1 MAKVVVALQNERQ
14 EFQLLEAR
22 VARESAARGGLDI
35 EVVFADDN
43 AIQQIHQLFA
53 YIRAPEDARPAA
65 LIVQTVGSEG
75 FERVARNAVKAGI
88 GWVLI
93 NRTGGYLDALR
104 AERRDLPIASVSVDN
119 EEVGAIQGRQL
130 RALLPG
136 GGSVLYL
143 QGPADTST
151 ARDRLLHAQKAIAGS
166 PIELKVLAS
175 EAWMEASGE
184 RAVSAWLRLKS
195 SEGSRPVAVC
205 AQNDTLSVG
214 ARRAILAHRPE
225 WSDLVFTG
233 CNGSPDYGQRL
244 VQSGE
249 LTATIVTPPPTASAV
264 ELVSDVLAGKPAR
277 DLRVRPRSH
286 PPEEELSRH
295 ARPAAAALAE
305 ATTPGA
311 ALSRPD
317 PRGPHR

>member
-14 EFQLLEAR
+14 EFQLLEAQ
-22 VARESAARGGLDI
+22 VAQESAARAGLDI

-43 AIQQIHQLFA
+43 AIQQIQQLFA

-65 LIVQTVGSEG
+65 LVVQTVSGEG

-119 EEVGAIQGRQL
+119 DEVGALQARQL

-136 GGSVLYL
+136 GGHVLYL

-151 ARDRLLHAQKAIAGS
+151 ARDRLLHAQKTIAGS
-166 PIELKVLAS
+166 PIELKILAN
-175 EAWMEASGE
+175 EAWTEASGE
-184 RAVSAWLRLKS
+184 KAVSAWLRLKS
-195 SEGSRPVAVC
+195 SEGSRPLAVC
-205 AQNDTLSVG
+205 AQNDALAVG
-214 ARRAILAHRPE
+214 ARRAILAQRPE

-233 CNGSPDYGQRL
+233 CDGSPDYGQRL
-244 VQSGE
+244 VRAGE
-249 LTATIVTPPPTASAV
+249 LTATIVSPPPTGSAV
-264 ELVSDVLAGKPAR
+264 ELVCAVLAGKPSR
-277 DLRVRPRSH
+277 DLRLPSRSYPSEEDLARRVRP
-286 PPEEELSRH
+286 
-295 ARPAAAALAE
+295 
-305 ATTPGA
+305 GA
-311 ALSRPD
+311 VVSAGGRTA
-317 PRGPHR
+317 

>member
-1 MAKVVVALQNERQ
+1 MPKVVVALQNERQ
-14 EFQLLEAR
+14 EFQLLEAQ
-22 VARESAARGGLDI
+22 VARESAARAGLGI

-53 YIRAPEDARPAA
+53 YIRAPENARPAA
-65 LIVQTVGSEG
+65 LIVQTVSGEG
-75 FERVARNAVKAGI
+75 FERVARNAVKSGI

-93 NRTGGYLDALR
+93 NRTGAYLDALR

-130 RALLPG
+130 RVLLPG
-136 GGSVLYL
+136 GGPVLYL

-151 ARDRLLHAQKAIAGS
+151 ARDRLLNTQKAIAGS
-166 PIELKVLAS
+166 GIELKILAN
-175 EAWMEASGE
+175 EAWTEASGD

-205 AQNDTLSVG
+205 AQNDTLAAG
-214 ARRAILAHRPE
+214 ARRAILAHTPE

-244 VQSGE
+244 VRAGE
-249 LTATIVTPPPTASAV
+249 LTATIVTPPPTAAAV
-264 ELVSDVLAGKPAR
+264 ELVSAVLAGKPAG
-277 DLRVRPRSH
+277 DLRLRSRSYPSEEEIARRVRP
-286 PPEEELSRH
+286 
-295 ARPAAAALAE
+295 
-305 ATTPGA
+305 
-311 ALSRPD
+311 
-317 PRGPHR
+317 GP